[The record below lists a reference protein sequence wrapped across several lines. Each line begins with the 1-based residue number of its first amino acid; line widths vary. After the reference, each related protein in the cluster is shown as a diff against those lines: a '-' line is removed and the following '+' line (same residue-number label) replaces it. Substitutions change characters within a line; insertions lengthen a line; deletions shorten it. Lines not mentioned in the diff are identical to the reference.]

1 MIIMNGQMSKG
12 QNFTS
17 IQVDWANM
25 QKVFLKDTLQLTGME
40 VSLNRLPPGEGS
52 HFRHKH
58 KQNEELFI
66 IVKGSGQLQVDGK
79 IIDVREGTSIRV
91 APDGVRAIRNNSS
104 EDLYYICIQAKEGSL
119 TAYTKTD
126 GIITD
131 KTVEW

>member
-1 MIIMNGQMSKG
+1 MNGQMSEG

-40 VSLNRLPPGEGS
+40 VSLNRVPPGEGS
-52 HFRHKH
+52 PYRHKH

-66 IVKGSGQLQVDGK
+66 FVKGSGQLQVDGK
-79 IIDVREGTSIRV
+79 IINVQEGTSIRV
-91 APDGVRAIRNNSS
+91 APDGVRAIRNNSF

-119 TAYTKTD
+119 TVYTKTD

>member
-1 MIIMNGQMSKG
+1 MSNG

-52 HFRHKH
+52 LFRHKH

-66 IVKGSGQLQVDGK
+66 IVKGYGQLQVDGK